1 MEYKKTNSQ
10 NDPGTWQT
18 GRTEPPRRHSA
29 LISVLLVLVIL
40 LSGISTALSILNFK
54 LYKSLKLAEP
64 APQVSFSQDGAMPDT
79 AALHPEDL
87 DLYGFGL
94 KGTAIPGVYQRY
106 YKLPSGIYV
115 NQVSASSEAASK
127 GIVVGDII
135 TALGDVAITEDLTQQ
150 QLAELFVPGQEVA
163 LYLYRNGIESCL
175 TLNWNP

>member
-1 MEYKKTNSQ
+1 MNEKEFDYRNHT
-10 NDPGTWQT
+10 GTYQT
-18 GRTEPPRRHSA
+18 GRTQPPKRYRGVLA
-29 LISVLLVLVIL
+29 FLIGLVIL

-64 APQVSFSQDGAMPDT
+64 APQVSFSQDSAMPDT